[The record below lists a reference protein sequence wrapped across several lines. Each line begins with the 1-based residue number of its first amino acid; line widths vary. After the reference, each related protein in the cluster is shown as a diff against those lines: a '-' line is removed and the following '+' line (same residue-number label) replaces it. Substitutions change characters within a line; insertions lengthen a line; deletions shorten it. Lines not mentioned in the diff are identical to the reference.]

1 MKEKV
6 DNRFRMIRSVH
17 PLGINEFLFHQ
28 VKKLKFFRYQDLVF
42 SVLK

>member
-17 PLGINEFLFHQ
+17 PLGINEFFTT
-28 VKKLKFFRYQDLVF
+28 KKSKKVEVF
-42 SVLK
+42 